1 MWLKIFKFANN
12 VKIMTQS
19 LIFKRFTWL
28 TAGFLCLMV
37 ICSDFFVS
45 KSPETAGVH
54 QQANSQPHQPS
65 QPATRLES
73 RPDSQPATRPV
84 SRFAIQSE
92 YQFSTRWESRIITQ
106 SAIRPASELATK
118 PASQTVTRSPLAAP
132 VQANDAIS
140 KLVGA
145 YDARNGGLLQ
155 TALDGS
161 GVTIGIFDLGKP
173 LESHIEFDTRVTYVD
188 AESASV
194 DNHATQ
200 MTGTVAASGNNTSAR
215 GLAPSSEV
223 KAWNFNNDLTKM
235 TAAASDGLRI
245 SMHPYF
251 YPGGWTLENKDPVTA
266 PDANWTWLGSELIDA
281 NEDIIFGYYHSM
293 ASNWDDLAHTHQQYL
308 IVKVA
313 GNQRGKGPAS
323 QPIAHWYY
331 DEDPEV
337 NAYVLATE
345 EDAISRELGG
355 GTNGFDSM
363 SFASLAKNVL
373 TVGNVTVDE
382 NLYSGS
388 ASVQIGSGSGW
399 GPTDDGRIKPDLV
412 APSNITTTT
421 GSASSS
427 DYTAS
432 GGTSAA
438 TAVTTGVAAL
448 ILQQYRQMFDKD
460 PLSSTYK
467 ALMVQTADEA
477 GLFDGPDY
485 AYGWGLLNASQA
497 IQYLTAATNSQ
508 KVLHAEAAL
517 ANAQTHT
524 YYIESNGLTDFQ
536 VTIAWVDPPG
546 ESLAYGASAMNNRSA
561 LLVNDLDVRV
571 VGPDATTH
579 FPWLLDPENPANAA
593 TKGDNIVDNV
603 EQIRIGSPD
612 AGQYT
617 ITVSHKGTLVD
628 GPQSY
633 SIFAGPAQIHTR
645 KYAIDSSG
653 WRLVSSPFSGM
664 SYAAL
669 NEAFFTQGGPSST
682 WATYQGTSSNLL
694 KYVNPYDDES
704 LEIAQFV
711 PVDGAGGAF
720 SSGHGYL
727 FYMFDANPPGFPERE
742 YLPAIWVNSGNEP
755 ENIDIPLE
763 GAADELTYFLA
774 GNPYTESIDWRD
786 VYAASDNFAPGIA
799 VWNPDGIAKG
809 GIADYVYYSAELDIG
824 DAEPFIAP
832 GTGFFAQLTYNESE
846 TVAGTLR
853 FRRDH
858 IARYV
863 APTFYGKQ
871 INLGDNHASQ
881 QTSAKNDN
889 LTNTQTPAQNVKF
902 ELFTDSF
909 VSAEARIVWHDAA
922 LHGFDNLDIVRV
934 EALVTNELLVDFIV
948 DNRTLAFDVRPPDT
962 SIYEIR
968 TCAINPGDYSL
979 RTTGDVREF
988 IMKSAQNTQLVHK
1001 YATGE
1006 QVQIRIETPSG
1017 GLFCETWLMEV
1028 SNGTQHVSIVNP
1040 SVELPLALTLS
1051 QNFPNPFNPVT
1062 QIRFVVPWQN
1072 QVVYLAVY
1080 NLLGQKIAVLVDKE
1094 LARGEHQVTFSSLG
1108 LSSGIYIYRLRV
1120 GDQFLER
1127 KMTIIK

>member
-1 MWLKIFKFANN
+1 
-12 VKIMTQS
+12 
-19 LIFKRFTWL
+19 
-28 TAGFLCLMV
+28 MV
-37 ICSDFFVS
+37 ICSGLFVS

-54 QQANSQPHQPS
+54 RHANPQPHQSS

-73 RPDSQPATRPV
+73 SHDSQTATRFP
-84 SRFAIQSE
+84 I
-92 YQFSTRWESRIITQ
+92 
-106 SAIRPASELATK
+106 
-118 PASQTVTRSPLAAP
+118 AAP

-155 TALDGS
+155 TSLDGS

-173 LESHIEFDTRVTYVD
+173 LESHVEFDTRVTYVD
-188 AESASV
+188 TESASV

-200 MTGTVAASGNNTSAR
+200 MTGTLAASGNNTSAR
-215 GLAPSSEV
+215 GFAPSSEV

-235 TAAASDGLRI
+235 TAAALDGLRI

-251 YPGGWTLENKDPVTA
+251 YPGGWILDNKDPATA

-313 GNQRGKGPAS
+313 GNQRGKGPAV
-323 QPIAHWYY
+323 QPVAHWYF

-373 TVGNVTVDE
+373 TVGNVMVDE
-382 NLYSGS
+382 NLYTGPT
-388 ASVQIGSGSGW
+388 SVQIGLGSGW

-438 TAVTTGVAAL
+438 TAVTTGVSAL
-448 ILQQYRQMFDKD
+448 VLQQYRQLFDKD

-467 ALMVQTADEA
+467 ALLVQTADEA
-477 GLFDGPDY
+477 GSTDGPDY
-485 AYGWGLLNASQA
+485 AFGWGLINASQA
-497 IQYLTAATNSQ
+497 IQYLTAAKHSQ

-524 YYIESNGLTDFQ
+524 YYIDSNGLTDLQ

-561 LLVNDLDVRV
+561 MLVNDLDVRV
-571 VGPDATTH
+571 VGPDATTY

-603 EQIRIGSPD
+603 EQIRISSPD

-633 SIFAGPAQIHTR
+633 SIFAGPAQIQTR
-645 KYAIDSSG
+645 KYALDSSG

-742 YLPAIWVNSGNEP
+742 YLPATWVNSGNEP

-799 VWNPDGIAKG
+799 VWDPDGVAG
-809 GIADYVYYSAELDIG
+809 GGTAGYVYYSAELDIG

-832 GTGFFAQLTYNESE
+832 ATGFFAQLEFNELES
-846 TVAGTLR
+846 VLGTLR
-853 FRRDH
+853 FRKDH
-858 IARYV
+858 IARFV

-871 INLGDNHASQ
+871 LPLGAAPLS
-881 QTSAKNDN
+881 SR
-889 LTNTQTPAQNVKF
+889 TPAQNVKF
-902 ELFTDSF
+902 ELVSDTDF
-909 VSAEARIVWHDAA
+909 SAETRLVWHELA
-922 LHGFDNLDIVRV
+922 HKGFDKLDIVRV
-934 EALVTNELLVDFIV
+934 DALFSNELTLDFIV
-948 DNRTLAFDVRPPDT
+948 DNRFLAFDVRTNPN
-962 SIYEIR
+962 SSYLLR
-968 TCAINPGDYSL
+968 TCAAEPGEYMLQTSGED
-979 RTTGDVREF
+979 RNF
-988 IMKSAQNTQLVHK
+988 IMATDKKNPQK
-1001 YATGE
+1001 YNFSTGE
-1006 QVQIRIETPSG
+1006 AVVIRIETPSDAR
-1017 GLFCETWLMEV
+1017 FCENWLMEV
-1028 SNGTQHVSIVNP
+1028 LGSEEVV
-1040 SVELPLALTLS
+1040 SVEDPFAEMPLEVALK
-1051 QNFPNPFNPVT
+1051 QNYPNPFNPVT
-1062 QIRFVVPWQN
+1062 QIRFTIPNHN
-1072 QVVYLAVY
+1072 QAVHLSVY
-1080 NLLGQKIAVLVDKE
+1080 NILGQQVAVLLDNV
-1094 LARGEHQVTFSSLG
+1094 LSRGEHQISFSSQG

-1120 GDQFLER
+1120 GDSALER